1 MLPLSEEILDDMAMN
16 VGETE
21 VAALVSI
28 SKFSMVNPKQM
39 QDRGIQVM
47 NMHGILGPMML
58 IWLNDIS
65 ITVG

>member
-1 MLPLSEEILDDMAMN
+1 MTMN
-16 VGETE
+16 IGQTE